1 MSNPDEFKWNR
12 FWLAVGASM
21 LAPALLLV
29 GMYGVRSVEAG
40 TWLTSASLHVFVVVS
55 LVLPTQAAV
64 LYAYG
69 KRGVA
74 RALVTGWLVGLVASP
89 SACLALLF
97 AALNE
102 V

>member
-1 MSNPDEFKWNR
+1 MPIPSEFEWR
-12 FWLAVGASM
+12 WFWLAVGASM

-29 GMYGVRSVEAG
+29 GMFGVRSVEAG
-40 TWLTSASLHVFVVVS
+40 TWLTTASLYAAGAVA
-55 LVLPTQAAV
+55 LLLPTQAAV

-69 KRGVA
+69 KRGEA

-102 V
+102 A